1 MSLIFSF
8 GVFFLRTILLPT
20 VIYVISFLL
29 KKPSISKYM
38 EQNLIEIKYIVKNM
52 MKISNINMSL
62 E

>member
-1 MSLIFSF
+1 
-8 GVFFLRTILLPT
+8 